1 MESKRIVVVRPNGEM
16 WEAKSVLK
24 EYEEEQIITN
34 FLIRLT
40 DSERQ
45 APVTL
50 PYFPEMHEIPI
61 PPNNEVFEESRT
73 LTFKYVT
80 RYFGW
85 GYPRHK

>member
-1 MESKRIVVVRPNGEM
+1 MESTRIVVVRPNGEV

-24 EYEEEQIITN
+24 EHEEDQVITR
-34 FLIRLT
+34 FLIKLT
-40 DSERQ
+40 DSESQ

-50 PYFPEMHEIPI
+50 PYFPEIHEVPI
-61 PPNNEVFEESRT
+61 PPKDGVCEESKL